1 MTKHPLW
8 AETQENNSSPIAV
21 VDIGSNSIRL
31 VIYEGRVRAPIPVFN
46 EKILCGLGRDL
57 NATGRLHDEGVE
69 RALRALPRFA
79 NIARSMKVSKITVLA
94 TAAVREAENG
104 PEFTRRVKELSGLE
118 IQTISGHEEARLS
131 GLGVISGIPNANGFM
146 GDLGGGSVELV
157 ELNKSH
163 TGRFETLPLG
173 PIRMSGNLS
182 SSKNKLISIIDP
194 MLEKVKWLSKLEG
207 KEFYVVGGAW
217 RAIAKIHMEEVDYP
231 LHVLHGYE
239 MEAEYVK
246 EYCDHIFAMGDE
258 ELLEKYQDSTRRVE
272 TLRYAALL
280 MQRVIRSAKPNKL
293 VFSANGVREGCLFDK
308 LGKQVQA
315 EDPLLAAC
323 HRMPWSQSFD
333 RVDGE
338 KLFKWIDPIFKV
350 DDQPWEKRIREAA
363 CLLSEIGRLE
373 HPDYRVDHALN
384 RVMRFP
390 IVGVTHKER
399 VYLALAVA
407 TRYGTVIGAARG
419 LKTIEHLLSEREI
432 ERANAIGCAMRLGY
446 ALTGGVSKHLKEY
459 DLRVRGRELLLTGPA
474 DKSYMA
480 GEVVEKRMAN
490 LAKSLGLYHEIRMSA
505 VDIQQEILSR

>member
-57 NATGRLHDEGVE
+57 DATGRLHEDGVE
-69 RALRALPRFA
+69 RALSALPRFA
-79 NIARSMKVSKITVLA
+79 DIARSMKVSKITVLA

-118 IQTISGHEEARLS
+118 IKTISGHEEARLS
-131 GLGVISGIPNANGFM
+131 GLGVVSGIPKANGFM
-146 GDLGGGSVELV
+146 GDLGGGSIELV
-157 ELNKSH
+157 ELNKSK

-173 PIRMSGNLS
+173 PIRMSDKLN
-182 SSKNKLISIIDP
+182 SSKNKLINIIDP
-194 MLEKVKWLSKLEG
+194 MLEKVEWLSELKG

-239 MEAEYVK
+239 MNAEYVK
-246 EYCDHIFAMGDE
+246 EYCDHIFAMGDK
-258 ELLEKYQDSTRRVE
+258 ELAKRYQDSTRRVE

-280 MQRVIRSAKPNKL
+280 MQRVIRYAKPSKL

-308 LGKQVQA
+308 LNEEMQE

-323 HRMPWSQSFD
+323 HRMPWAQSFD

-338 KLFKWIDPIFKV
+338 KLFKWINPIFES
-350 DDQPWEKRIREAA
+350 DDKSWEKRIREAA

-390 IVGVTHKER
+390 IVGVTHQER
-399 VYLALAVA
+399 VFLALAVA

-419 LKTIEHLLSEREI
+419 LKTIERLLSKRNI
-432 ERANAIGCAMRLGY
+432 NRANATGCAMRLGY
-446 ALTGGVSKHLKEY
+446 ALTGGVSKHLKDY
-459 DLRVRGRELLLTGPA
+459 DLSIQGQKLILNGPTH
-474 DKSYMA
+474 KSYMA
-480 GEVVEKRMAN
+480 GEIVEKRLEN
-490 LAKSLGLYHEIRMSA
+490 LAVSLGLDHEIHMSG
-505 VDIQQEILSR
+505 VSVL